1 MKSAPFPADLK
12 EITQAHALYQE
23 LTAQKLSLRFDRER
37 LWYEWFRDGFDLEDL
52 RWVIG
57 YLQREIR
64 ERRRNVGALKLSN
77 LLQPDRFE
85 EDLAI
90 SRVRLR
96 PAPKPPPPARP
107 SPHSILSPQ
116 EQEQAR
122 QRALE
127 ILREIK
133 ATL

>member
-1 MKSAPFPADLK
+1 MSRAPSPASLQ
-12 EITQAHALYQE
+12 EITQAHVLYQE

>member
-1 MKSAPFPADLK
+1 MKNAPSPAGLQ

-37 LWYEWFRDGFDLEDL
+37 LWYEWFRGGFDLEDL
-52 RWVIG
+52 RWVVG

-64 ERRRNVGALKLSN
+64 ERRRHVGALKLSN

-85 EDLAI
+85 EDLAL

-96 PAPKPPPPARP
+96 PAPPP
-107 SPHSILSPQ
+107 SPSPQ
-116 EQEQAR
+116 EQAQAR
-122 QRALE
+122 QRALG

>member
-1 MKSAPFPADLK
+1 MSSAPSHAGLQK
-12 EITQAHALYQE
+12 ITQAHALYQE

-37 LWYEWFRDGFDLEDL
+37 LWYEWFRGGFDLEDL
-52 RWVIG
+52 RWVIS
-57 YLQREIR
+57 YLQREVR

-107 SPHSILSPQ
+107 QAHSNASPQ

>member
-1 MKSAPFPADLK
+1 MNPDPSATLQKIA
-12 EITQAHALYQE
+12 QAHALYQA
-23 LTAQKLSLRFDRER
+23 LTAQTLSLRFDRER
-37 LWYEWFRDGFDLEDL
+37 QWYEWLRAGFGLEDL
-52 RWVIG
+52 RWVVG

-96 PAPKPPPPARP
+96 PAPKPPSPARFTP
-107 SPHSILSPQ
+107 APGRSPQ

-127 ILREIK
+127 ILRGIK
-133 ATL
+133 ASL

>member
-1 MKSAPFPADLK
+1 MSSTPRPVSRE
-12 EITQAHALYQE
+12 EISRAHALYEE

-37 LWYEWFRDGFDLEDL
+37 LWFEWFRCGFDLEDL
-52 RWVIG
+52 RWVIS

-90 SRVRLR
+90 SRVRLQ
-96 PAPKPPPPARP
+96 PAPKRPPTISTPKP
-107 SPHSILSPQ
+107 LSP
-116 EQEQAR
+116 EEHEQAR
-122 QRALE
+122 KRALDL
-127 ILREIK
+127 LRNLK
-133 ATL
+133 DTLK